1 MHMALCFNLI
11 LVAIGME
18 NPTVGDSGFAGCVSR
33 KPTVTVSVVIR
44 PFGT

>member
-11 LVAIGME
+11 LVAIGMVVA
-18 NPTVGDSGFAGCVSR
+18 TIGGGVAKCVSR
-33 KPTVTVSVVIR
+33 KPTVIVSVVIR